1 MRVLVLHNRYRAEGG
16 EERAVAD
23 SIDLLRRHGHEVEPL
38 ERSSTEIGGARAA
51 RALIRGGEDPDEVRA
66 RVEAFRPDVVHAH
79 NIHPRFG
86 WRALAAAQAAGA
98 RTVLHVHNFRL
109 FCAIGIA
116 YRDGA
121 PCHRCRGRDTLPG
134 LRLRCRGNLPEAAA
148 YAAGL
153 HLQQPRLFAH
163 TDRFVVL
170 SEAHGAQ
177 LHALGLPTERSTT
190 LPNFVPASRLAP
202 MSNAG
207 EGQYALIAGRLVE
220 EKGFDLAIEA
230 ARRAGVPLRVA
241 GTGPDEPRLR
251 RLAAGGDVEFTGWL
265 ESEELTRLR
274 AGAAVVLVPSRCE
287 EACPYSA
294 LDALAAGVPVLG
306 SDRGGVPEVAGQ
318 EGTLPVDDADAWAG
332 ALTTLWADRAELDAR
347 GARALERA
355 KERFGEAAYLDRL
368 LQIYTGH

>member
-38 ERSSTEIGGARAA
+38 ERSSTEIGAARAA
-51 RALIRGGEDPDEVRA
+51 RALIRGGEDSAEVTA
-66 RVEAFRPDVVHAH
+66 AVEAFRPDVVHVH

-134 LRLRCRGNLPEAAA
+134 LRLRCRGGLPEAAA

-170 SEAHGAQ
+170 SEAHGAR
-177 LHALGLPTERSTT
+177 LHALGLPAERSTT
-190 LPNFVPASRLAP
+190 LPNFVPTARLADR
-202 MSNAG
+202 SHAA
-207 EGQYALIAGRLVE
+207 EGRYALVAGRLVE

-230 ARRAGVPLRVA
+230 ARLARVPLRVA
-241 GTGPDEPRLR
+241 GAGPDEPRLR
-251 RLAAGGDVEFTGWL
+251 QLAAGGDVEFTGWL
-265 ESEELTRLR
+265 ESEELARVR
-274 AGAAVVLVPSRCE
+274 DGAAVVLVPSRCE

-306 SDRGGVPEVAGQ
+306 SDRGGVPEVAGP

-332 ALTTLWADRAELDAR
+332 ALTTLWGDRPELAAR
-347 GARALERA
+347 GAQALDRA

-368 LQIYTGH
+368 LQIYGGA